1 MIRVAIFEDNVHLR
15 TTCQLLLEAA
25 GDITCVGAWPDANR
39 AVENLLHTECDV
51 VLMDIEMPG
60 INGIEATAR
69 IKEHLPDINVVIQS
83 VFDDDDYIFRAIC
96 NGASGY
102 LLKNI
107 GPEKYLDTVREVHA
121 GGSPMTPGIARRVL
135 ELFKS
140 GYTAGSRPSTRYNLT
155 EQETKVLGLLV
166 AGKSYKMIADSLVV
180 SLQTIKSHIRNIYA
194 KLHVHS
200 STEAVSKAIR
210 DRIVKL

>member
-1 MIRVAIFEDNVHLR
+1 MHLR
-15 TTCQLLLEAA
+15 ATCQLLLEAA
-25 GDITCVGAWPDANR
+25 QDINCVGAWPDANQ
-39 AVENLLHTECDV
+39 AVENLRGTECDV

-60 INGIEATAR
+60 INGIEATAK
-69 IKEHLPDINVVIQS
+69 IKEHLPNINVVIQS

-107 GPEKYLDTVREVHA
+107 GPEKYLDVIREVHG

-135 ELFKS
+135 ELFKD
-140 GYTAGSRPSTRYNLT
+140 GYQPKDAFPSKHKLT
-155 EQETKVLGLLV
+155 EQEKKVLTLLV
-166 AGKSYKMIADSLVV
+166 AGKSYKMIADSLIV
-180 SLQTIKSHIRNIYA
+180 SLQTIKSHVRNIYA

>member
-1 MIRVAIFEDNVHLR
+1 MIKVAIFEDNRHLR
-15 TTCQLLLEAA
+15 DTCRMLLDAA
-25 GDITCVGAWPDANR
+25 PDITCVGAWPDANR
-39 AVENLLHTECDV
+39 AVENLRSTECDV
-51 VLMDIEMPG
+51 VLMDVEMPG
-60 INGIEATAR
+60 TSGIEATAH
-69 IKEHLPDINVVIQS
+69 IKEHLPNINVVIQT

-107 GPEKYLDTVREVHA
+107 SPEKYLDMVREVHA

-135 ELFKS
+135 ELFKT
-140 GYTAGSRPSTRYNLT
+140 GYQPRNTSTSRYNLT
-155 EQETKVLGLLV
+155 EQEKKVLTLLV
-166 AGKSYKMIADSLVV
+166 AGKSYKMIADSLIV

>member
-1 MIRVAIFEDNVHLR
+1 MIKVAIFEDNAHLR
-15 TTCQLLLEAA
+15 ATCQLLLEAA
-25 GDITCVGAWPDANR
+25 DDIVCVGAWPDANQ
-39 AVENLLHTECDV
+39 AVANLGGTECDV

-60 INGIEATAR
+60 TNGIEATAK
-69 IKEHLPDINVVIQS
+69 IKEHLPNINVVIQS

-107 GPEKYLDTVREVHA
+107 GPERYLDVIREVHS

-140 GYTAGSRPSTRYNLT
+140 GYQPGSAASPRYNLT

-166 AGKSYKMIADSLVV
+166 AGKSYKMIADSLIV
-180 SLQTIKSHIRNIYA
+180 SLQTVKSHIRNIYA

-210 DRIVKL
+210 DRIVRL